1 MSPQPAIAQGA
12 NKPEPATDLRAAW
25 DRIAPGYDENVTPT
39 HFWLGAEGLRRAG
52 LRPGMSVLD
61 VAAGS
66 GAVSIPA
73 ARLGARVL
81 ATDLSPAMLDK
92 LGRRT
97 RSEGL
102 EIETRAMDGQ
112 ALELDDDSFD
122 LVGSQFG
129 VMLFPDMPRGIR
141 EMARVAKPG
150 GRVLVNA
157 FGDFRKVEFFECF
170 VSGIQAVRPGFTG
183 PATPPLPFQLQD
195 PKRLRDE
202 LAAAGLKDVKVDT
215 IIETLPPATGERLW
229 NWLVWSNPVVEG
241 VLSELGITS
250 DERKE
255 VQQALDRLVRERA
268 RGGDTVSLTNPV
280 NIGVATK

>member
-1 MSPQPAIAQGA
+1 MSLQTAMTQEA
-12 NKPEPATDLRAAW
+12 NKREPATELRAAW

-39 HFWLGAEGLRRAG
+39 HFWLGMEGLHRAG

-66 GAVSIPA
+66 GALSIPA

-81 ATDLSPAMLDK
+81 ATDLSPGMLEM
-92 LGRRT
+92 LGRRAN
-97 RSEGL
+97 SEGL
-102 EIETRAMDGQ
+102 DIETRVMDGH

-157 FGDFRKVEFFECF
+157 FGDFRKIEFFECF

-183 PATPPLPFQLQD
+183 PETPPLPFQLQD
-195 PKRLRDE
+195 PTRLRDE
-202 LAAAGLKDVKVDT
+202 LVAAGLKHVKVET
-215 IIETLPPATGERLW
+215 IVETLPPATGGRLW

-241 VLSELGITS
+241 VLHELKITA
-250 DERKE
+250 DERTE
-255 VQQALDRLVRERA
+255 IRQALDRLVRQRA
-268 RGGDTVSLTNPV
+268 GGGSAVSLTNPI